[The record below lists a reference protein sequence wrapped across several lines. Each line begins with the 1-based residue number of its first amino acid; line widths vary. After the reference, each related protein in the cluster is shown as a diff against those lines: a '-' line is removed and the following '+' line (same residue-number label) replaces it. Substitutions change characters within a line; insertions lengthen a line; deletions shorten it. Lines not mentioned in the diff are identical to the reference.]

1 MTVKRRGGL
10 LAKQV
15 IRVTGTGAPVET
27 EVTLSVAV
35 TVGDQLFF
43 DLTSRQASFL
53 AHLSQ
58 LSVTTGIAP
67 LATALPVAVHVP
79 APEELFPQPY
89 RGWGAAG
96 YNGNGDRAA
105 RPIDQTLLVLN
116 KAIDRS
122 RLDKAVK
129 DEAYD
134 SESAMAFAFIPQPGG
149 QPVVGVGEETDDKTV
164 PLWGGIDELAWV
176 KAGEISTSRLGLDDI
191 RAPNGEALAGASA
204 VSRISRSVNDASSVG
219 GSLPVGTGGGSFD
232 GSVNISIGNSR
243 SLLDFQDLNGDR
255 FPDIVGRAGTQ
266 FSSMSGGLE
275 DIRRGSSV
283 GNARK
288 NNNVSFGGSAG
299 GNVPVAIGNGLG
311 RVTPAGGANAQNGS
325 QGNEMPSLGL
335 GGNLG
340 GGFSDTEYDLI
351 DINGDGLPDR
361 VHQNGTAALN
371 LGYSFA
377 AAEPWN
383 AGIINDG
390 ETVNGGV
397 NLGFNVDYYS
407 IGGGLN
413 LGTGTARTDET
424 YADLNGDG
432 LPDKVRVD
440 DRGILHVRLNTGAG
454 FAGEIE
460 WRGGHGRVAA
470 DKHIT
475 LGGGVYFTFGF
486 TLVKVKIVINPG
498 VSVSTTV
505 GRPELAF
512 RDIDGDGYAD
522 HLFSEKDSELKV
534 ALNPIGRTN
543 LLKSVARPLG
553 AKIDIEYERDGNTYE
568 MPQSRW
574 VMKKVTVFDGHP
586 GDGVDTLVSTYRY
599 ENGHYDR
606 LERDFYGYGTVV
618 QEQPDAGVVYR
629 AGTQEFHPDSYYTKG
644 LLKRELTTDGAG
656 RPYIT
661 TENRYVLK
669 PVGGG
674 AADPAS
680 THATLFPALVRTER
694 SFHEGGQGTKRTA
707 TTFDYDSYGNVN
719 HFADAGDEGSDD
731 DVEALINYSV
741 SCTDRYIVG
750 KPLDITVIASGG
762 VMRQREGDIDCATGN
777 LTQLRQAIGPSGT
790 SQAEIAQ
797 TDLAYYPDG
806 NLRRVTGPANLK
818 GQRYA
823 LDYAYDPAVATHVVD
838 TRDSFGY
845 QSTATYDY
853 RFGKPL
859 STTDLNGNV
868 ISTAYDSFGR
878 TVSINGPY
886 EQGGA
891 NATLRFA
898 YFPDAAAPHAITE
911 HLNLDAAGQV
921 KAPIDT
927 VLFTDGI
934 KRVLQTK
941 KRASVAGQTMMI
953 VSGRTVFDG
962 FGRTVA
968 QYYPVVEPLGQA
980 GTFNPANDERYR
992 TTTEFDVLD
1001 RTVKPTLPDATVTTM
1016 AYGFGRDR
1024 DGKNQFKTVVR
1035 DANGNSKG
1043 SYRDV
1048 RELITA
1054 VKETHN
1060 NEALWTSYAYD
1071 PLKQIV
1077 QVKDVKGVL
1086 TKVEYDVL
1094 GRRTVIDNPDTG
1106 RTQTVYD
1113 PASNVV
1119 QKITANLAAAKKAIS
1134 YDYDFNRLKAIR
1146 YPVNAANDVAYEYG
1160 AADLLGNGS
1169 NQVGRLVRVSDA
1181 SGIQELHY
1189 GKLGETVKEIR
1200 TIASHTQGASTN
1212 SPEVYTTQYRYDS
1225 FGRLLELVLPDT
1237 ETVTHVYDA
1246 GGSLLSFAGE
1256 KSGTKVAYLNL
1267 VHYDKFEQRSYLR
1280 LGNGI
1285 ETKYSYDP
1293 ASRRLDTL
1301 KSAGTRAG
1309 TFQNLHYGYDRVGNI
1324 LCLNNQVDVP
1334 PPTTF
1339 GGPNKQQFGY
1349 DDLYRLTR
1357 ANGEYKSA
1365 PDKARNYTLALT
1377 YDTNH
1382 NILAKK
1388 QSDVVTVAGGSAI
1401 PQKGT
1406 SYDWQYDYAGRQPHA
1421 PTHIG
1426 NRSFTYDLNGNQ
1438 TGWQSDVN
1446 GTRRHILWDE
1456 ENRIAEIDDNG
1467 ERNRY
1472 VYDAKGERTVKLT
1485 KQGETVY
1492 VNQYYVVRNRS
1503 IVSKHLYA
1511 GTGRIVTHL
1520 VMGTAPGGHKT
1531 PGNGNG
1537 NGNANGNNGQDKEQG
1552 NNGLHLGQLK
1562 NGKENPGQGRDRRS
1576 DTANAHA
1583 HDVYQNPTLTGEMPG
1598 QGSDNRSE
1606 QAASNQNVRTSPL
1619 VIAEGDASVEL
1630 GGDTSGCES
1639 VEGVTATTSTPT
1651 VNGQDRKSTR
1661 LNS

>member
-512 RDIDGDGYAD
+512 RDVDGDGYTD
-522 HLFSEKDSELKV
+522 HLYSEKDSELKV

-553 AKIDIEYERDGNTYE
+553 AKVDIEYERDGNTYE
-568 MPQSRW
+568 QPQSRW

-586 GDGVDTLVSTYRY
+586 GDGVDTLVSTYKY
-599 ENGHYDR
+599 EKGIYDR

-618 QEQPDAGVVYR
+618 QEQRDAGNAVYR
-629 AGTQEFHPDSYYTKG
+629 AVTQDFHTDSYYTKG
-644 LLKRELTTDGAG
+644 LVKRERTTDGAG
-656 RPYIT
+656 RPYLE
-661 TENRYVLK
+661 TENRYELK
-669 PVGGG
+669 AVDAGE
-674 AADPAS
+674 AADAKS
-680 THATLFPALVRTER
+680 TSATLFPALVRTER
-694 SFHEGGQGTKRTA
+694 SFFEGGQGTKRTSNS
-707 TTFDYDSYGNVN
+707 FEYDAWGNVIR
-719 HFADAGDEGSDD
+719 FVDTGDEGSAD
-731 DVEALINYSV
+731 DVEALINYSTQCAA
-741 SCTDRYIVG
+741 SHIVG
-750 KPLDITVIASGG
+750 KPVNISVLASGG
-762 VMRQREGDIDCATGN
+762 LMRERSGDVDCATGN
-777 LTQLRQAIGPSGT
+777 MTQLRQAIGRG
-790 SQAEIAQ
+790 EVAQ
-797 TDLAYYPDG
+797 TDLAYFPDG

-823 LDYAYDPAVATHVVD
+823 LDYTYDPAVATYVVQ
-838 TRDSFGY
+838 TSDSFGY
-845 QSTATYDY
+845 SSSAAYDY
-853 RFGKPL
+853 RFGKPV

-868 ISTAYDSFGR
+868 IRTAYDSFGR
-878 TVSINGPY
+878 TVSIQGPY
-886 EQGGA
+886 EQGGSQ
-891 NATLRFA
+891 ATLRFA
-898 YFPDAAAPHAITE
+898 YFPDAAAPYAVTE
-911 HLNLDAAGQV
+911 HLNIDAAGNI

-941 KRASVAGQTMMI
+941 TRASVNGETMMI

-962 FGRTVA
+962 LGRSVA

-980 GTFNPANDERYR
+980 GAFNPANDEHYH

-1001 RTVKPTLPDATVTTM
+1001 RTVKTTLPDETVTTM

-1024 DGKNQFKTVVR
+1024 DGRNQFQTVVT
-1035 DANGNSKG
+1035 DANGHSKE

-1048 RELITA
+1048 L
-1054 VKETHN
+1054 
-1060 NEALWTSYAYD
+1060 
-1071 PLKQIV
+1071 
-1077 QVKDVKGVL
+1077 
-1086 TKVEYDVL
+1086 
-1094 GRRTVIDNPDTG
+1094 
-1106 RTQTVYD
+1106 
-1113 PASNVV
+1113 
-1119 QKITANLAAAKKAIS
+1119 
-1134 YDYDFNRLKAIR
+1134 
-1146 YPVNAANDVAYEYG
+1146 
-1160 AADLLGNGS
+1160 
-1169 NQVGRLVRVSDA
+1169 
-1181 SGIQELHY
+1181 
-1189 GKLGETVKEIR
+1189 
-1200 TIASHTQGASTN
+1200 
-1212 SPEVYTTQYRYDS
+1212 
-1225 FGRLLELVLPDT
+1225 
-1237 ETVTHVYDA
+1237 
-1246 GGSLLSFAGE
+1246 
-1256 KSGTKVAYLNL
+1256 
-1267 VHYDKFEQRSYLR
+1267 
-1280 LGNGI
+1280 
-1285 ETKYSYDP
+1285 
-1293 ASRRLDTL
+1293 
-1301 KSAGTRAG
+1301 
-1309 TFQNLHYGYDRVGNI
+1309 
-1324 LCLNNQVDVP
+1324 
-1334 PPTTF
+1334 
-1339 GGPNKQQFGY
+1339 
-1349 DDLYRLTR
+1349 
-1357 ANGEYKSA
+1357 
-1365 PDKARNYTLALT
+1365 
-1377 YDTNH
+1377 
-1382 NILAKK
+1382 
-1388 QSDVVTVAGGSAI
+1388 
-1401 PQKGT
+1401 
-1406 SYDWQYDYAGRQPHA
+1406 
-1421 PTHIG
+1421 
-1426 NRSFTYDLNGNQ
+1426 
-1438 TGWQSDVN
+1438 
-1446 GTRRHILWDE
+1446 
-1456 ENRIAEIDDNG
+1456 
-1467 ERNRY
+1467 
-1472 VYDAKGERTVKLT
+1472 
-1485 KQGETVY
+1485 
-1492 VNQYYVVRNRS
+1492 
-1503 IVSKHLYA
+1503 
-1511 GTGRIVTHL
+1511 
-1520 VMGTAPGGHKT
+1520 
-1531 PGNGNG
+1531 
-1537 NGNANGNNGQDKEQG
+1537 
-1552 NNGLHLGQLK
+1552 
-1562 NGKENPGQGRDRRS
+1562 
-1576 DTANAHA
+1576 
-1583 HDVYQNPTLTGEMPG
+1583 
-1598 QGSDNRSE
+1598 
-1606 QAASNQNVRTSPL
+1606 
-1619 VIAEGDASVEL
+1619 
-1630 GGDTSGCES
+1630 
-1639 VEGVTATTSTPT
+1639 
-1651 VNGQDRKSTR
+1651 
-1661 LNS
+1661 